1 MFFTVKSWN
10 FAGLFCRLIAGKG
23 FENRSSAMAG
33 TTTTTSP
40 STYLTEKKRGDVVCV
55 GLVGQGGLV
64 YGAFWSHN
72 LVPWSGSLPQQ
83 SMQPGTGYVQVSR
96 WLPGSVDPI

>member
-1 MFFTVKSWN
+1 MWEKKEFLRRLVFEWGVKKGLEFNVACLSIMFFTVKSWN

-40 STYLTEKKRGDVVCV
+40 STYLTEKREAMLFV
-55 GLVGQGGLV
+55 LVL
-64 YGAFWSHN
+64 
-72 LVPWSGSLPQQ
+72 
-83 SMQPGTGYVQVSR
+83 
-96 WLPGSVDPI
+96 